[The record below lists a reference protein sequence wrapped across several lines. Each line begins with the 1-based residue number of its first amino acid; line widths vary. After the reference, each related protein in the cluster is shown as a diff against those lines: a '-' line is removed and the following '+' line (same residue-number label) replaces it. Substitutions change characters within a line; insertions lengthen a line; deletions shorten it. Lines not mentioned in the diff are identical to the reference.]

1 MKLVYNDILMELTSL
16 KLGLTFLI
24 KENNEVY
31 TRYTLIMNG
40 SSSTAIEQEYL
51 AEKLDNTDRIYK
63 LETETAVDAFVG
75 TANGNKGK
83 IISEILRDLWDELTK
98 NYNTII
104 KETGA
109 ELPFT
114 VSNMDET
121 LSKVIRRNMMKIVP
135 EELYKLNDINTI
147 NVNMGWGR
155 M

>member
-1 MKLVYNDILMELTSL
+1 MKFVYNDTLMELTSL

-31 TRYTLIMNG
+31 TRYTLIVNG
-40 SSSTAIEQEYL
+40 SSSTVIEQEYL

-63 LETETAVDAFVG
+63 LETEAAVDAFVG

-83 IISEILRDLWDELTK
+83 IISEILRDLWNELTK
-98 NYNTII
+98 NYNTVI
-104 KETGA
+104 KETDA

-121 LSKVIRRNMMKIVP
+121 LSKVIRRNVMKIVP

-147 NVNMGWGR
+147 KVDMGWGR